1 MKNVKKIIFNLIV
14 LVLAFAGVALF
25 TACGADSQEGDD
37 QTTAVTASS
46 ATEETTIID
55 QQELERLAREW
66 EKPIE
71 ELMQDLEE
79 IGC

>member
-1 MKNVKKIIFNLIV
+1 MKKYKIINNL
-14 LVLAFAGVALF
+14 
-25 TACGADSQEGDD
+25 DSWVGNQP
-37 QTTAVTASS
+37 
-46 ATEETTIID
+46 ATEETTIIS

-79 IGC
+79 ID